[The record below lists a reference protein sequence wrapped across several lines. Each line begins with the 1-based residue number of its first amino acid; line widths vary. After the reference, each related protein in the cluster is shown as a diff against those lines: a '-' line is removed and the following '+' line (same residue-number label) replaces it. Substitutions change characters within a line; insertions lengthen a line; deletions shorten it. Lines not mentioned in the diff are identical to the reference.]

1 MLQRLGFPSVGEH
14 RRFVTAIAVDA
25 VGSGVFMPVSML
37 YFLVATPLS
46 LVQIGAAISIASAVS
61 IPAGPVVGG
70 IVDRVG
76 AQRVLQGANVLQGLG
91 FAAYLVVDSFTGVLL
106 ATILVSVGRTS
117 FWGSFGATVAV
128 ISRPGERE
136 LWFGFLGALRNVGF
150 ALGGLAAGLA
160 ITIGTET
167 AYAAIVVVNA
177 LSYGLAYVLLRAV
190 PNTVVPHAP
199 DDDRAH
205 EGWGV
210 VLRDHRYSLLVL
222 TQAAFSMSMMA
233 LNFAMP
239 IYATETLGLPGWV
252 AGALF
257 TLNTVMVGFGQGLLV
272 RSLTGRVRNRVL
284 LVANAA
290 FGVSY
295 VVLLGA
301 TQTSVVVATLLV
313 LGGSAVYTL
322 GEMLG
327 GPVLGRARRGGG
339 ARPPA
344 WPLPRLE
351 PGGLDGHRRGRPR
364 HLRGA
369 PVAGGGGDL
378 AEPARTERGRRAA
391 RRLARPR
398 AAAGPATDH
407 QPGNGRATP
416 SRRWSR
422 CPAPEGHPV
431 AEAQPEA
438 GRARGETT
446 LAGGVGAG

>member
-1 MLQRLGFPSVGEH
+1 MLHRLGFPSVGEH

-76 AQRVLQGANVLQGLG
+76 AQRVLQVANVMQGLG
-91 FAAYLVVDSFTGVLL
+91 FAAYLFVDSFTGVLL
-106 ATILVSVGRTS
+106 ATVLVSIGRTS
-117 FWGSFGATVAV
+117 FWGSFGATVAA

-150 ALGGLAAGLA
+150 ALGGLVSGLA

-167 AYAAIVVVNA
+167 AYAAIVVANA

-199 DDDRAH
+199 GDEDSR

-222 TQAAFSMSMMA
+222 TQTSFSMSMMA

-239 IYATETLGLPGWV
+239 IYATQTLGLPGWV

-257 TLNTVMVGFGQGLLV
+257 TINTVMVGFGQGLLV
-272 RSLTGRVRNRVL
+272 RSLTGAVRNRVL
-284 LVANAA
+284 LVANLA

-301 TQTSVVVATLLV
+301 TEASLVLATVLV

-327 GPVLGRARRGGG
+327 GPVLA
-339 ARPPA
+339 ALAAEAAP
-344 WPLPRLE
+344 
-351 PGGLDGHRRGRPR
+351 D
-364 HLRGA
+364 HLRGRYLAWNQVAWTVTGAAA
-369 PVAGGGGDL
+369 PVTFAALLSQGAAVTWVSLMALSVVGGLLTVWLGRVL
-378 AEPARTERGRRAA
+378 PQARQRITNR
-391 RRLARPR
+391 
-398 AAAGPATDH
+398 
-407 QPGNGRATP
+407 
-416 SRRWSR
+416 
-422 CPAPEGHPV
+422 
-431 AEAQPEA
+431 AEAAVVPGDPDSNLVEA
-438 GRARGETT
+438 PGT
-446 LAGGVGAG
+446 

>member
-46 LVQIGAAISIASAVS
+46 LVEIGAAISIASAAS

-70 IVDRVG
+70 IVDRIG
-76 AQRVLQGANVLQGLG
+76 AQRVLQVANVMQALG
-91 FAAYLVVDSFTGVLL
+91 FLAYLFVDSFTGVLL
-106 ATILVSVGRTS
+106 ATILVSIGRTS

-150 ALGGLAAGLA
+150 ALGGLVSGLA

-167 AYAAIVVVNA
+167 AYAAIVVANA
-177 LSYGLAYVLLRAV
+177 LSYALAYVLLRAV
-190 PNTVVPHAP
+190 PNTVVPHDP
-199 DDDRAH
+199 DDDRPR

-222 TQAAFSMSMMA
+222 TQASFSMSMMA

-239 IYATETLGLPGWV
+239 IYATQTLGLPGWV

-257 TLNTVMVGFGQGLLV
+257 TINTVMVGFGQGLLV
-272 RSLTGRVRNRVL
+272 RSLTGAVRNRVL
-284 LVANAA
+284 LAANLA
-290 FGVSY
+290 FGASY
-295 VVLLGA
+295 VVILGA
-301 TQTSVVVATLLV
+301 TETSLVVAGMLV

-327 GPVLGRARRGGG
+327 GPVLA
-339 ARPPA
+339 ALAAEAAP
-344 WPLPRLE
+344 
-351 PGGLDGHRRGRPR
+351 D
-364 HLRGA
+364 HLRGRYLAWNQVAWTVTSAAA
-369 PVAGGGGDL
+369 PVTFAALLSQGAAVTWLGLLGLSVVGGLLTVWLGRVL
-378 AEPARTERGRRAA
+378 PQARQRITNR
-391 RRLARPR
+391 
-398 AAAGPATDH
+398 
-407 QPGNGRATP
+407 
-416 SRRWSR
+416 
-422 CPAPEGHPV
+422 
-431 AEAQPEA
+431 AEATAPGDPDANLVEA
-438 GRARGETT
+438 PGT
-446 LAGGVGAG
+446 

>member
-1 MLQRLGFPSVGEH
+1 MADMLQRLGFPSVGEH

-76 AQRVLQGANVLQGLG
+76 AQRVLQGANILQGLG

-190 PNTVVPHAP
+190 PNTVVPHARTTTVP
-199 DDDRAH
+199 TR
-205 EGWGV
+205 
-210 VLRDHRYSLLVL
+210 
-222 TQAAFSMSMMA
+222 
-233 LNFAMP
+233 
-239 IYATETLGLPGWV
+239 
-252 AGALF
+252 AGAWCCA
-257 TLNTVMVGFGQGLLV
+257 T
-272 RSLTGRVRNRVL
+272 TG
-284 LVANAA
+284 
-290 FGVSY
+290 
-295 VVLLGA
+295 
-301 TQTSVVVATLLV
+301 
-313 LGGSAVYTL
+313 
-322 GEMLG
+322 
-327 GPVLGRARRGGG
+327 
-339 ARPPA
+339 
-344 WPLPRLE
+344 
-351 PGGLDGHRRGRPR
+351 
-364 HLRGA
+364 
-369 PVAGGGGDL
+369 
-378 AEPARTERGRRAA
+378 
-391 RRLARPR
+391 
-398 AAAGPATDH
+398 
-407 QPGNGRATP
+407 TP
-416 SRRWSR
+416 SWCSPRRRSR
-422 CPAPEGHPV
+422 C
-431 AEAQPEA
+431 
-438 GRARGETT
+438 R
-446 LAGGVGAG
+446 

>member
-46 LVQIGAAISIASAVS
+46 LVEIGAAISIASAAS

-70 IVDRVG
+70 IVDRIG
-76 AQRVLQGANVLQGLG
+76 AQRVLQIANVMQALG
-91 FAAYLVVDSFTGVLL
+91 FVAYLFVDSFTGVLL
-106 ATILVSVGRTS
+106 ATILVSIGRTS

-150 ALGGLAAGLA
+150 ALGGLVSGVA
-160 ITIGTET
+160 ITIGTEA
-167 AYAAIVVVNA
+167 AYAAIVVANA

-190 PNTVVPHAP
+190 PNTVVPRDH
-199 DDDRAH
+199 DDERSH

-222 TQAAFSMSMMA
+222 TQASFSMSMMA

-257 TLNTVMVGFGQGLLV
+257 TINTVMVGFGQGLLV
-272 RSLTGRVRNRVL
+272 RSMTGRVRHRVL
-284 LVANAA
+284 LAANLA
-290 FGVSY
+290 FGASY

-301 TQTSVVVATLLV
+301 TRTSLVLAVVLV

-327 GPVLGRARRGGG
+327 GPVLA
-339 ARPPA
+339 ALAAEAAP
-344 WPLPRLE
+344 
-351 PGGLDGHRRGRPR
+351 D
-364 HLRGA
+364 HLRGRYLAWNQVAWTVTGSAA
-369 PVAGGGGDL
+369 PVTFAALLSQGAAVTWLSLLGLSVVGGLLTIWLGWTL
-378 AEPARTERGRRAA
+378 PQARQRITNRAEP
-391 RRLARPR
+391 LA
-398 AAAGPATDH
+398 
-407 QPGNGRATP
+407 PGD
-416 SRRWSR
+416 
-422 CPAPEGHPV
+422 PESAMVEVP
-431 AEAQPEA
+431 
-438 GRARGETT
+438 
-446 LAGGVGAG
+446 GA

>member
-1 MLQRLGFPSVGEH
+1 MLHRLGFPSVGEH

-76 AQRVLQGANVLQGLG
+76 AQRVLQVANVMQGLG
-91 FAAYLVVDSFTGVLL
+91 FAAYLFVDSFTGVLL
-106 ATILVSVGRTS
+106 ATVLVSIGRTS
-117 FWGSFGATVAV
+117 FWGSFGATVAA

-150 ALGGLAAGLA
+150 ALGGLVSGLA

-167 AYAAIVVVNA
+167 AYAAIVVANA

-190 PNTVVPHAP
+190 PNTVVPHTP
-199 DDDRAH
+199 GDEGSR

-222 TQAAFSMSMMA
+222 TQTSFSMSMMA

-239 IYATETLGLPGWV
+239 IYATQTLGLPGWV

-257 TLNTVMVGFGQGLLV
+257 TINTVMVGFGQGLLV
-272 RSLTGRVRNRVL
+272 RSLTGAVRNRVL
-284 LVANAA
+284 LVANLA

-301 TQTSVVVATLLV
+301 TEASLVLATVLV

-327 GPVLGRARRGGG
+327 GPVLA
-339 ARPPA
+339 ALAAEAAP
-344 WPLPRLE
+344 
-351 PGGLDGHRRGRPR
+351 D
-364 HLRGA
+364 HLRGRYLAWNQVAWTVTGAAA
-369 PVAGGGGDL
+369 PVTFAALLSQGAAVTWVSLMALSVVGGLLTVWLGRVL
-378 AEPARTERGRRAA
+378 PQARQRITNRAEPVA
-391 RRLARPR
+391 
-398 AAAGPATDH
+398 
-407 QPGNGRATP
+407 PGDPDSNLVE
-416 SRRWSR
+416 
-422 CPAPEGHPV
+422 AP
-431 AEAQPEA
+431 
-438 GRARGETT
+438 
-446 LAGGVGAG
+446 GG

>member
-25 VGSGVFMPVSML
+25 VGSGVFLPVSML

-46 LVQIGAAISIASAVS
+46 LVQIGAAISIASAAS

-70 IVDRVG
+70 IVDRMG
-76 AQRVLQGANVLQGLG
+76 AQRVLQVANVTQGLG
-91 FAAYLVVDSFTGVLL
+91 FVAYLFVESFTGVLV

-150 ALGGLAAGLA
+150 ALGGLASGLA

-177 LSYGLAYVLLRAV
+177 LSYALAYVLLRAV
-190 PNTVVPHAP
+190 PNTVVSHPP
-199 DDDRAH
+199 QDDRAH

-210 VLRDHRYSLLVL
+210 VLRDHRYALLVL
-222 TQAAFSMSMMA
+222 TQSTFSMSMMA

-252 AGALF
+252 VGALF

-284 LVANAA
+284 LAANIA

-327 GPVLGRARRGGG
+327 GPVLA
-339 ARPPA
+339 ALAAEAAP
-344 WPLPRLE
+344 
-351 PGGLDGHRRGRPR
+351 D
-364 HLRGA
+364 HLRGRYLAWNQVAWTATGAAA
-369 PVAGGGGDL
+369 PVTFAALLSQGAAATWLSLLALSVAGGLLAAWLGRVL
-378 AEPARTERGRRAA
+378 PQARQRVTNRAEPVA
-391 RRLARPR
+391 
-398 AAAGPATDH
+398 
-407 QPGNGRATP
+407 PGDPDSNLVE
-416 SRRWSR
+416 
-422 CPAPEGHPV
+422 AP
-431 AEAQPEA
+431 
-438 GRARGETT
+438 
-446 LAGGVGAG
+446 GV

>member
-1 MLQRLGFPSVGEH
+1 MLHRLGFPSVGNH

-61 IPAGPVVGG
+61 IPAGPIVGG

-76 AQRVLQGANVLQGLG
+76 AQRVLQVANVMQGLG
-91 FAAYLVVDSFTGVLL
+91 FVVYLFVDSFAGVLL
-106 ATILVSVGRTS
+106 ATVLVSIGRTS

-150 ALGGLAAGLA
+150 ALGGLVSGVA

-167 AYAAIVVVNA
+167 AYAAIVVANA

-190 PNTVVPHAP
+190 PNTVVPHDP
-199 DDDRAH
+199 DDHRSH

-222 TQAAFSMSMMA
+222 TQASFSMSMMA

-239 IYATETLGLPGWV
+239 IYATQTLGLPGWV

-257 TLNTVMVGFGQGLLV
+257 TINTVMVGFGQGLLV
-272 RSLTGRVRNRVL
+272 RSLTGAVRNRVL
-284 LVANAA
+284 LAANLA

-301 TQTSVVVATLLV
+301 TETSLVLATVLV

-327 GPVLGRARRGGG
+327 GPVLA
-339 ARPPA
+339 ALAAEAAP
-344 WPLPRLE
+344 
-351 PGGLDGHRRGRPR
+351 D
-364 HLRGA
+364 HLRGRYLAWNQVAWTVTGAAA
-369 PVAGGGGDL
+369 PVTFAALLSQGAAVTWLGLL
-378 AEPARTERGRRAA
+378 A
-391 RRLARPR
+391 L
-398 AAAGPATDH
+398 
-407 QPGNGRATP
+407 
-416 SRRWSR
+416 S
-422 CPAPEGHPV
+422 
-431 AEAQPEA
+431 
-438 GRARGETT
+438 
-446 LAGGVGAG
+446 GVGALLTVWLGRVLPPARQRITNRAEPSAPGDPDANLVEAPGL

>member
-1 MLQRLGFPSVGEH
+1 MLHRLGFPSVGEH

-76 AQRVLQGANVLQGLG
+76 AQRVLQVANVMQGLG
-91 FAAYLVVDSFTGVLL
+91 FAAYLFVDSFTGVLL
-106 ATILVSVGRTS
+106 ATVLVSIGRTS

-150 ALGGLAAGLA
+150 ALGGLVSGLA

-167 AYAAIVVVNA
+167 AYAAIVVANA
-177 LSYGLAYVLLRAV
+177 LSYALAYVLLRAV
-190 PNTVVPHAP
+190 PNTVVPHDP
-199 DDDRAH
+199 DDDRPR

-222 TQAAFSMSMMA
+222 TQASFSMSMMA

-239 IYATETLGLPGWV
+239 IYATQTLGLPGWV

-257 TLNTVMVGFGQGLLV
+257 TINTVMVGFGQGLLV
-272 RSLTGRVRNRVL
+272 RSLTGAVRNRVL
-284 LVANAA
+284 LAANLA
-290 FGVSY
+290 FGASY
-295 VVLLGA
+295 VVILGA
-301 TQTSVVVATLLV
+301 TETSLVVAGMLV

-327 GPVLGRARRGGG
+327 GPVLA
-339 ARPPA
+339 ALAAEAAP
-344 WPLPRLE
+344 
-351 PGGLDGHRRGRPR
+351 D
-364 HLRGA
+364 HLRGRYLAWNQVAWTVTGAAA
-369 PVAGGGGDL
+369 PVTFAALLSQGAAVTWLGRVL
-378 AEPARTERGRRAA
+378 PQARQRITNRAEP
-391 RRLARPR
+391 
-398 AAAGPATDH
+398 
-407 QPGNGRATP
+407 
-416 SRRWSR
+416 
-422 CPAPEGHPV
+422 
-431 AEAQPEA
+431 
-438 GRARGETT
+438 T
-446 LAGGVGAG
+446 LAADPETVMVEAPGT

>member
-25 VGSGVFMPVSML
+25 VGSGVFLPVSML

-46 LVQIGAAISIASAVS
+46 LVQIGAAISIASAAS

-70 IVDRVG
+70 IVDRMG
-76 AQRVLQGANVLQGLG
+76 ARRVLQVANVLQGLG
-91 FAAYLVVDSFTGVLL
+91 FVGYLFVESFTGVLL

-150 ALGGLAAGLA
+150 ALGGLASGLA

-177 LSYGLAYVLLRAV
+177 LSYALAYVLLRAV
-190 PNTVVPHAP
+190 PNTVVAHAP

-222 TQAAFSMSMMA
+222 TQSTFSMSMMA

-239 IYATETLGLPGWV
+239 VYATETLGLPGWV
-252 AGALF
+252 VGALF

-284 LVANAA
+284 LAANVA

-301 TQTSVVVATLLV
+301 TESSVVVATLLV
-313 LGGSAVYTL
+313 LGGGAVYTL

-327 GPVLGRARRGGG
+327 GPVLA
-339 ARPPA
+339 ALAAEAAP
-344 WPLPRLE
+344 
-351 PGGLDGHRRGRPR
+351 D
-364 HLRGA
+364 HLRGRYLAWNQMAWTVTGAAA
-369 PVAGGGGDL
+369 PVTFAALLSQGAAATWLSLLALSVSGGLLAAWLGRAL
-378 AEPARTERGRRAA
+378 PQARQRVTNRAEPVA
-391 RRLARPR
+391 
-398 AAAGPATDH
+398 
-407 QPGNGRATP
+407 PGDPDP
-416 SRRWSR
+416 SLVE
-422 CPAPEGHPV
+422 AP
-431 AEAQPEA
+431 
-438 GRARGETT
+438 
-446 LAGGVGAG
+446 GA

>member
-1 MLQRLGFPSVGEH
+1 MLRRLGFPSVGEH

-46 LVQIGAAISIASAVS
+46 LVEIGAAISIASAVS

-76 AQRVLQGANVLQGLG
+76 AQRVLQVANIAQGVG
-91 FAAYLVVDSFTGVLL
+91 FAAYLFVDSFSGVLL
-106 ATILVSVGRTS
+106 STVLVSVGRTA

-150 ALGGLAAGLA
+150 ALGGLVSGLA

-167 AYAAIVVVNA
+167 AYAAIVVANA

-190 PNTVVPHAP
+190 PNTVAP
-199 DDDRAH
+199 STHDGGERR

-210 VLRDHRYSLLVL
+210 VLRDRRYALLVL
-222 TQAAFSMSMMA
+222 TQTTFSMSMMA

-257 TLNTVMVGFGQGLLV
+257 TINTVMVGFGQGLLV

-284 LVANAA
+284 LAANLAFAA
-290 FGVSY
+290 SY

-301 TQTSVVVATLLV
+301 TRASVVVATLLV
-313 LGGSAVYTL
+313 LGGVAVYTL

-327 GPVLGRARRGGG
+327 GPVLA
-339 ARPPA
+339 ALAAEAAP
-344 WPLPRLE
+344 
-351 PGGLDGHRRGRPR
+351 D
-364 HLRGA
+364 HLRGRYLAWNQMAWTVTGAAA
-369 PVAGGGGDL
+369 PVTFAALLSQGAAVTWLGLTAL
-378 AEPARTERGRRAA
+378 A
-391 RRLARPR
+391 
-398 AAAGPATDH
+398 
-407 QPGNGRATP
+407 
-416 SRRWSR
+416 
-422 CPAPEGHPV
+422 
-431 AEAQPEA
+431 
-438 GRARGETT
+438 
-446 LAGGVGAG
+446 GVGALLTLWLGRVLPHASEPITNRAEPTVPPSDPESVIGDAPAVT

>member
-1 MLQRLGFPSVGEH
+1 MLHRLGFPSVGEH

-76 AQRVLQGANVLQGLG
+76 AQRVLQVANVMQGLG
-91 FAAYLVVDSFTGVLL
+91 FAAYLFVDSFTGVLL
-106 ATILVSVGRTS
+106 ATVLVSIGRTS
-117 FWGSFGATVAV
+117 FWGSFGATVAA

-150 ALGGLAAGLA
+150 ALGGLVSGLA
-160 ITIGTET
+160 ITIGTGT
-167 AYAAIVVVNA
+167 AYAAIVVANA

-190 PNTVVPHAP
+190 PNTVVPHALG
-199 DDDRAH
+199 DEDSR

-222 TQAAFSMSMMA
+222 TQTSFSMSMMA

-239 IYATETLGLPGWV
+239 IYATQTLGLPGWV

-257 TLNTVMVGFGQGLLV
+257 TINTVMVGFGQGLLV
-272 RSLTGRVRNRVL
+272 RSLTGAVRNRVL
-284 LVANAA
+284 LVANLA

-301 TQTSVVVATLLV
+301 TEASLVLATVLV

-327 GPVLGRARRGGG
+327 GPVLA
-339 ARPPA
+339 ALAAEAAP
-344 WPLPRLE
+344 
-351 PGGLDGHRRGRPR
+351 D
-364 HLRGA
+364 HLRGRYLAWNQVAWTVTGAAA
-369 PVAGGGGDL
+369 PVTFAALLSQGAAVTWVSLMALSVVGGLLTVWLGRVLPQARQRITNRADPGAPGDPDSNL
-378 AEPARTERGRRAA
+378 VEA
-391 RRLARPR
+391 
-398 AAAGPATDH
+398 
-407 QPGNGRATP
+407 PG
-416 SRRWSR
+416 
-422 CPAPEGHPV
+422 V
-431 AEAQPEA
+431 
-438 GRARGETT
+438 
-446 LAGGVGAG
+446 

>member
-1 MLQRLGFPSVGEH
+1 MLRRLGFPSVGEH

-46 LVQIGAAISIASAVS
+46 LVEIGAAISIASAVS

-76 AQRVLQGANVLQGLG
+76 AQRVLQVANIAQGVG
-91 FAAYLVVDSFTGVLL
+91 FAAYLFVDSFSGVLL
-106 ATILVSVGRTS
+106 STVLVSVGRTA

-150 ALGGLAAGLA
+150 ALGGLVSGLA

-167 AYAAIVVVNA
+167 AYAAIVVANA

-190 PNTVVPHAP
+190 PNTVTASSH
-199 DDDRAH
+199 DDVERR

-210 VLRDHRYSLLVL
+210 VLRDRRYALLVL
-222 TQAAFSMSMMA
+222 TQTTFSMSMMA

-257 TLNTVMVGFGQGLLV
+257 TINTVMVGFGQGLLV

-284 LVANAA
+284 LAANLAFAA
-290 FGVSY
+290 SY

-301 TQTSVVVATLLV
+301 TRASVVVATLLV
-313 LGGSAVYTL
+313 LGGVAVYTL

-327 GPVLGRARRGGG
+327 GPVLA
-339 ARPPA
+339 ALAAEAAP
-344 WPLPRLE
+344 
-351 PGGLDGHRRGRPR
+351 D
-364 HLRGA
+364 HLRGRYLAWNQMAWTVTGAAA
-369 PVAGGGGDL
+369 PVTFAALLSQGAAVTWLGLTAL
-378 AEPARTERGRRAA
+378 A
-391 RRLARPR
+391 
-398 AAAGPATDH
+398 
-407 QPGNGRATP
+407 
-416 SRRWSR
+416 
-422 CPAPEGHPV
+422 
-431 AEAQPEA
+431 
-438 GRARGETT
+438 
-446 LAGGVGAG
+446 GVGALLTLWLGRVLPHASEPITNRAETVPPSDPESVIGDAPAVT

>member
-1 MLQRLGFPSVGEH
+1 MLHRLGFPSVGEH

-76 AQRVLQGANVLQGLG
+76 AQRVLQVANVMQGLG
-91 FAAYLVVDSFTGVLL
+91 FAAYLFVDSFTGVLL
-106 ATILVSVGRTS
+106 ATVLVSIGRTS
-117 FWGSFGATVAV
+117 FWGSFGATVAA

-150 ALGGLAAGLA
+150 ALGGLVSGLA

-167 AYAAIVVVNA
+167 AYAAIVVANA
-177 LSYGLAYVLLRAV
+177 VSYGLAYVLLRAV

-199 DDDRAH
+199 GDEDSR

-222 TQAAFSMSMMA
+222 TQTSFSMSMMA

-239 IYATETLGLPGWV
+239 IYATQTLGLPGWV

-257 TLNTVMVGFGQGLLV
+257 TINTVMVGFGQGLLV
-272 RSLTGRVRNRVL
+272 RSLTGAVRNRVL
-284 LVANAA
+284 LVANLA

-301 TQTSVVVATLLV
+301 TEASLVLATVLV

-327 GPVLGRARRGGG
+327 GPVLA
-339 ARPPA
+339 ALAAEAAP
-344 WPLPRLE
+344 
-351 PGGLDGHRRGRPR
+351 D
-364 HLRGA
+364 HLRGRYLAWNQVAWTVTGAAA
-369 PVAGGGGDL
+369 PVTFAALLSQGAAVTWVSLMALSVVGGLLTVWLGRVL
-378 AEPARTERGRRAA
+378 PQARQRITNRAEPVA
-391 RRLARPR
+391 
-398 AAAGPATDH
+398 
-407 QPGNGRATP
+407 PGDPDANLVE
-416 SRRWSR
+416 
-422 CPAPEGHPV
+422 AP
-431 AEAQPEA
+431 
-438 GRARGETT
+438 
-446 LAGGVGAG
+446 GV